1 MFGAIKAPGMP
12 RAAFGSTD
20 PARTAPARWILGSA
34 FSLAL
39 SGCGGATPLLHPAH
53 TLSPGKVMF
62 GGGVSGTFVAG
73 DAKQS
78 LDEARAVTSS
88 GGIASENDRTTLTE
102 GALVSVLAAPGLAPW
117 VSGRVGVAERTEV
130 GIGYTG
136 RWARLDVRHAIE
148 NRKFALSLGVA
159 GLAMLS
165 HPSADPAEPSGTSG
179 AVAGVDASG
188 AYGFGVSVPVIVG
201 YRSDAELVQAW
212 GGVVAGFEQAM
223 GPVVFAHP
231 WEVTPGDDVPDV
243 TQAKLDAHRFSGAAL
258 VGLAVG
264 IQPIWVAVEISGRYF
279 SIDGTMRGGSA
290 VAKGDLTGVSIEP
303 AGAILGRF

>member
-12 RAAFGSTD
+12 AVFGSID
-20 PARTAPARWILGSA
+20 PARTTPTQWIVWSA
-34 FSLAL
+34 LSLAL

-53 TLSPGKVMF
+53 TLAPGKVMF
-62 GGGVSGTFVAG
+62 SGGVSGTFVAG

-88 GGIASENDRTTLTE
+88 GGIESDDDRAAVTE
-102 GALVSVLAAPGLAPW
+102 GTLVSVLAAPGLAPW
-117 VSGRVGVAERTEV
+117 VGGRVGVAERTEA

-148 NRKFALSLGVA
+148 NRKFALSVGVA
-159 GLAMLS
+159 GLVMLS
-165 HPSADPAEPSGTSG
+165 HPSADAAEPSGTSS
-179 AVAGVDASG
+179 AVSGVDSNG

-212 GGVVAGFEQAM
+212 GGLVAGFEQAM
-223 GPVVFAHP
+223 GPVVLAKP
-231 WEVTPGDDVPDV
+231 WEITPGDDVPDV
-243 TQAKLDAHRFSGAAL
+243 KETKLDAHRFSGAAL

-264 IQPIWVAVEISGRYF
+264 IQPIWVALEISGRYF
-279 SIDGTMRGGSA
+279 SIDGSMKGGSIHMA
-290 VAKGDLTGVSIEP
+290 GELTGVSIEP

>member
-1 MFGAIKAPGMP
+1 MP
-12 RAAFGSTD
+12 AVFGSTD
-20 PARTAPARWILGSA
+20 PARTAPAPWLFLSA
-34 FSLAL
+34 LSLAL

-53 TLSPGKVMF
+53 TLAPGKVMF
-62 GGGVSGTFVAG
+62 SGGVSGTFIAG

-78 LDEARAVTSS
+78 LEEARAITSS
-88 GGIASENDRTTLTE
+88 GGVESDEDRKALTE
-102 GALVSVLAAPGLAPW
+102 GTLVSVLAAPGLAPW
-117 VSGRVGVAERTEV
+117 VGGRVGVAERTEA

-136 RWARLDVRHAIE
+136 RWARLDVRHALE
-148 NRKFALSLGVA
+148 DRKFALSLGVA
-159 GLAMLS
+159 GLVMLS
-165 HPSADPAEPSGTSG
+165 HPSADPAEPSGTSS
-179 AVAGVDASG
+179 AVSGVDSNG

-223 GPVVFAHP
+223 GDVVLAKP
-231 WEVTPGDDVPDV
+231 WEVTPSDEVPDILE
-243 TQAKLDAHRFSGAAL
+243 TKLDAHRFSGAVL

-279 SIDGTMRGGSA
+279 SIDGTMRGGST
-290 VAKGDLTGVSIEP
+290 VAKGDFTGVSIEP